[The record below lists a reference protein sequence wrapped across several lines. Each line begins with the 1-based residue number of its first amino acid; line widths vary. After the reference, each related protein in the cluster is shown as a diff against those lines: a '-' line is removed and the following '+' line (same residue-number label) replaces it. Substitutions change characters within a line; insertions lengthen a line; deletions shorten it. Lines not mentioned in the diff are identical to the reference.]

1 MSKDW
6 TLEDMPKLTCPV
18 CGKEFQ
24 REDMD
29 FTRDCH
35 GITFRL
41 VCFDCYDKS
50 WEKAMTVLIIP
61 KQTNVSRRTI
71 EHE

>member
-6 TLEDMPKLTCPV
+6 TSEDVPKLTCPV
-18 CGKEFQ
+18 CGKEFH

-35 GITFRL
+35 ASLSGWCVSTAMI
-41 VCFDCYDKS
+41 KS
-50 WEKAMTVLIIP
+50 WGKAMTVLIIP

>member
-6 TLEDMPKLTCPV
+6 TSEDVPKLTCPV
-18 CGKEFQ
+18 CGKEFH

-41 VCFDCYDKS
+41 VCFDSMIRS
-50 WEKAMTVLIIP
+50 WGKATTVLIIP